1 MSAEWLFTF
10 KHFKFPLF
18 PLLTHSA
25 LLKKH
30 ILEQIYVAVFT
41 AHQVQFYEV
50 FAIFINLD
58 IPRVSRKLLKICLET
73 TADLCIF
80 FTVTV

>member
-1 MSAEWLFTF
+1 MRHLGSFGCIITAIFSENAT
-10 KHFKFPLF
+10 
-18 PLLTHSA
+18 
-25 LLKKH
+25 LLKKQ

-41 AHQVQFYEV
+41 AHQVQFHEV

-73 TADLCIF
+73 TADDVHIF
-80 FTVTV
+80 YKISE